1 MRVHD
6 LYHGSNG
13 DKILAIIREGVMRP
27 NNGVLFFGRFESQYP
42 HLFQYGADSKRGAS
56 YVIKV
61 RVSLPEGAE
70 LKSHVRGGAPSD
82 SWLLETRQ
90 VVSCQVLE
98 LYIREKGNSTFIFDK
113 VTASE
118 IHGYLEKNPKPS

>member
-1 MRVHD
+1 MRIHD

-42 HLFQYGADSKRGAS
+42 HLFRYGADSERGAS

-61 RVSLPEGAE
+61 RVSLPEDAG
-70 LKSHVRGGAPSD
+70 LKQHVQAGAPTD
-82 SWLLETRQ
+82 SWVLETRQ

-98 LYIREKGNSTFIFDK
+98 LYVREKGIST
-113 VTASE
+113 VLRVPASE
-118 IHGYLEKNPKPS
+118 IPSCLGRNLTRS